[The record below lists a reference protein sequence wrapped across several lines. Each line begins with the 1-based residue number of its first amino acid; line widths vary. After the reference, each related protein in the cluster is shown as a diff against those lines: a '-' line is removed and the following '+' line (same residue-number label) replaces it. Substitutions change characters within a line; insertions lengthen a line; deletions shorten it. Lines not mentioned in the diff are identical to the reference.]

1 MTEETKQE
9 IPKVIWKDKEY
20 DQEKLT
26 DIQKYLFA
34 QLLDVQKKEQQAKFA
49 MDQILAMK
57 EVFASKLEKEMEGD
71 KS

>member
-1 MTEETKQE
+1 MTEETKKLPT
-9 IPKVIWKDKEY
+9 ITYNDKEY
-20 DQEKLT
+20 KQEDLSET
-26 DIQKYLFA
+26 QRYLFA